1 MALTQKLHELRALLE
16 KNQLAAF
23 TQPVFDEFLSEYPPA
38 CFKRVEWFCG
48 FAGSAGTLV
57 ITTDAIALFVDGRYT
72 LQAANEV
79 DTSIITIFN
88 SSDITPEAWLAKTI
102 KQAGVGYDA
111 NLFTKSLHT
120 RWQQALSIASLSLIP
135 TPNLIDILWHDRPAV
150 PTTPIFLHDDAIAGE
165 ASNSKCK
172 KIAAEL
178 IKNTTDALLISAP
191 DAVCWLLNIRARDV
205 ECTPLVLARA
215 ILYANGNVDLFVDP
229 QRIPKLPIHIRAIHP
244 TLLGDSLN
252 ALTGKI
258 LWLDETQT
266 PLSLLNSCTEVG
278 ITTQHRTDPCTL
290 PKSIKNEIQVDAIRA
305 THIMDGVAVTQL
317 LHWLSTHADICSV
330 SEMEIADKLLAFR
343 AQHPDFLEPSFPTIA
358 GSGPNGA
365 IVHYRANDKT
375 NRHLNANDMLL
386 LDSGGQYSGGTTD
399 ITRTIAIGTPTAEQ
413 KKHFTLVLKGH
424 IALATAHF
432 PKGTRGSQLD
442 TLARQFLWQE
452 GLDYDH
458 GTGHGVGQF
467 LGVHEGPQGISK
479 RASTTDLQ
487 VGMTLS
493 NEPGYYKENAYGIR
507 IENLV
512 TVIEKENGSLGFDT
526 ITCAPIDSNLIDFSL
541 LNEAEK
547 NWLVNYHQW
556 VLHELS
562 PLLPKNVADWL
573 RA

>member
-1 MALTQKLHELRALLE
+1 MTFENTLKALRA
-16 KNQLAAF
+16 QLVSHQIAAF
-23 TQPVFDEFLSEYPPA
+23 IQPVHDEFLSEYPPS
-38 CFKRVEWFCG
+38 CFKRVEWLCG
-48 FAGSAGTLV
+48 FSGSAGTLV
-57 ITTDAIALFVDGRYT
+57 ITKTACALFVDGRYT

-79 DTSIITIFN
+79 DTSLIHIFN
-88 SSDITPEAWLAKTI
+88 SGDKTPEAWLCETLN
-102 KQAGVGYDA
+102 QTSVGYDA
-111 NLFTKSLHT
+111 NLFTKSLYT
-120 RWQQALSIASLSLIP
+120 RLQNTLEKHVISLVP
-135 TPNLIDILWHDRPAV
+135 VPNLVDSLWNDRPPLPA
-150 PTTPIFLHDDAIAGE
+150 TPLFLHDETTAGE
-165 ASNSKCK
+165 SSESKCK
-172 KIAAEL
+172 KIAAQL
-178 IKNTTDALLISAP
+178 FAAQVDALLIAAP
-191 DAVCWLLNIRARDV
+191 DALCWLLNIRARDV

-215 ILYANGNVDLFVDP
+215 VLYADGSVDLWVDEN
-229 QRIPKLPIHIRAIHP
+229 RTP
-244 TLLGDSLN
+244 TLPAHIKTMNMAASLATLN
-252 ALTGKI
+252 GKV
-258 LWLDETQT
+258 LWVDEAQT
-266 PLSLLNSCTEVG
+266 SISLLNQCSLSG
-278 ITTQHRTDPCTL
+278 ITTIHQPDPCAL
-290 PKSIKNEIQVDAIRA
+290 PKAIKNPLQIAAIRA
-305 THIMDGVAVTQL
+305 AHIVDGVAITQT

-330 SEMEIADKLLAFR
+330 SEMEIAVKLLAFR

-365 IVHYRANDKT
+365 IVHYRATEKT

-424 IALATAHF
+424 IALATAQF

-442 TLARQFLWQE
+442 TLARQYLWQE

-512 TVIEKENGSLGFDT
+512 TVVQKENGSLGFDT
-526 ITCAPIDSNLIDFSL
+526 ITCAPIDKNLIDFSL
-541 LNEAEK
+541 LYEAEK
-547 NWLVNYHQW
+547 HWVGQYHLW
-556 VLHELS
+556 VKEKLS
-562 PLLPKNVADWL
+562 PLLPNNVADWL